1 MAEQWTLTVNNP
13 GSGKYKL
20 SMKSP
25 KETTSWLS
33 DEIACNASAGTF
45 RDRIWNFF
53 ADSKRAGSHISVTL
67 VMFDADGVVTTN
79 SALAVKYV
87 YTTKLQRRITGYSFN
102 YALALPIG
110 KCISAIVIVK
120 PSDTSNGGIQSSA
133 PLRGKFTIQ
142 CQDKDNENT
151 LHVSPI
157 MPYDIWDEGIRVAFF
172 NMPYLRGKV
181 RVYSTF
187 GGPESLGWPYVWSDN
202 GKSVIAVFDGFNENT
217 PKCDIVSDTA
227 SPLTGSNVVTSSE
240 IIRPFG

>member
-1 MAEQWTLTVNNP
+1 MAEQWTLTVYNP
-13 GSGKYKL
+13 STDKYKL
-20 SMKSP
+20 IMKSP
-25 KETTSWLS
+25 RQILPWLS
-33 DEIACNASAGTF
+33 GEINANASAATF
-45 RDRIWNFF
+45 RDRIGSFF
-53 ADSKRAGSHISVTL
+53 ADGNRAGSPISVTL
-67 VMFDADGVVTTN
+67 TMFDKDEVVTTN

-87 YTTKLQRRITGYSFN
+87 YTTTLQRRITGYSFN

-110 KCISAIVIVK
+110 KCISAIAIVK

-157 MPYDIWDEGIRVAFF
+157 MPYDIWDEGIRVAFY